1 MSHAWH
7 AKAACRFTNPTEGRD
22 PFFPDDGERR
32 TDWETARAICAGCP
46 VSMQCLA
53 DALKFEGTL
62 PGDKRAGFV
71 GGASPA
77 ERHRISLGLPAVPK
91 RKSAEKKPR
100 KERSTPI
107 DQAAMTAAR
116 VAANNRR
123 KRRKEDPCP
132 ADTQEAHPHPT
143 EPTPATA

>member
-1 MSHAWH
+1 MSDWRD
-7 AKAACRFTNPTEGRD
+7 KAACRHVNPTEGND

-32 TDWETARAICAGCP
+32 SNWDTARAICAGCP
-46 VSMQCLA
+46 VSTACLN
-53 DALKFEGTL
+53 DALRAEGST
-62 PGDKRAGFV
+62 PADKRAGYV

-77 ERHRISLGLPAVPK
+77 ERHRISLGLPAVPP
-91 RKSAEKKPR
+91 RKPDKPR

-116 VAANNRR
+116 MAATRR
-123 KRRKEDPCP
+123 RRRKEDPCP
-132 ADTQEAHPHPT
+132 ADTQAAHPHPT